1 MVDFLIR
8 NIPGI
13 RPAQAQIEMWRDQM
27 RELRPLYP
35 VVLPFLAWVF
45 VNAYRKEQE
54 RLRLER
60 LDPILRPD
68 KRLPS
73 KRPDNA

>member
-1 MVDFLIR
+1 MLNFLKR

-13 RPAQAQIEMWRDQM
+13 RAAQAQIEIWRDQV

-35 VVLPFLAWVF
+35 IVLPFLAWVF
-45 VNAYRKEQE
+45 VSGYRKEQE

-60 LDPILRPD
+60 LDPILRPS
-68 KRLPS
+68 KRLPD
-73 KRPDNA
+73 KRALNG